1 MKIGVRIKW
10 IKILILFN
18 FIMLSCV
25 ESWLLYSVIK
35 GEHPDNL
42 LIIMTI
48 ILAFTTIL
56 MLVFTILNFMRKSDA
71 ITVDENEVI
80 VKNYKTIS
88 IRFADI
94 QDIRYKLAGA
104 RKNGSYSLGY
114 YTYGTIIFKLK
125 NEEVIFVNDI
135 KNVKNVCAKLNE
147 IILKE

>member
-1 MKIGVRIKW
+1 
-10 IKILILFN
+10 
-18 FIMLSCV
+18 MLSCV

-48 ILAFTTIL
+48 IVAFATIL
-56 MLVFTILNFMRKSDA
+56 MLVFTILNFMKKSDA

-88 IRFADI
+88 IQFADI
-94 QDIRYKLAGA
+94 QDIRYKLAGD

-135 KNVKNVCAKLNE
+135 KNVKNVCAKLNK

>member
-1 MKIGVRIKW
+1 
-10 IKILILFN
+10 
-18 FIMLSCV
+18 MLSCV

-48 ILAFTTIL
+48 IVAFTTIL

-135 KNVKNVCAKLNE
+135 KNVKNVCAKLNK

>member
-1 MKIGVRIKW
+1 
-10 IKILILFN
+10 
-18 FIMLSCV
+18 MLSCV

-48 ILAFTTIL
+48 IVAFTTIL

-80 VKNYKTIS
+80 VKNYKTII

>member
-1 MKIGVRIKW
+1 MKIGIRIKW

-48 ILAFTTIL
+48 IVAFTTIL

>member
-18 FIMLSCV
+18 FIMFSCV

-48 ILAFTTIL
+48 IVAFVTIL
-56 MLVFTILNFMRKSDA
+56 MLVFTILNFMKKSDA

-88 IRFADI
+88 IQFADI

>member
-1 MKIGVRIKW
+1 
-10 IKILILFN
+10 
-18 FIMLSCV
+18 MLSCV

-48 ILAFTTIL
+48 IVAFTTIL

>member
-1 MKIGVRIKW
+1 
-10 IKILILFN
+10 
-18 FIMLSCV
+18 MLSCV

-48 ILAFTTIL
+48 IVAFTTIL

-88 IRFADI
+88 IQFADI

-135 KNVKNVCAKLNE
+135 KNVKNVCAKLNK

>member
-1 MKIGVRIKW
+1 
-10 IKILILFN
+10 
-18 FIMLSCV
+18 MLSCV

-48 ILAFTTIL
+48 IVAFTTIL

-94 QDIRYKLAGA
+94 HDIRYKLAGS

>member
-48 ILAFTTIL
+48 IVAFTTIL
-56 MLVFTILNFMRKSDA
+56 MLVFTILNFMKKSDA

-88 IRFADI
+88 IQFADI

>member
-1 MKIGVRIKW
+1 
-10 IKILILFN
+10 
-18 FIMLSCV
+18 MLSCV

-48 ILAFTTIL
+48 IVAFTTIL
-56 MLVFTILNFMRKSDA
+56 MLVFTILNFMKKSDA

>member
-1 MKIGVRIKW
+1 
-10 IKILILFN
+10 
-18 FIMLSCV
+18 MLSCV

-48 ILAFTTIL
+48 IVAFATIL
-56 MLVFTILNFMRKSDA
+56 MLVFTILNFMKKSDA

-80 VKNYKTIS
+80 VKNYKSIS

>member
-48 ILAFTTIL
+48 IVAFATIL
-56 MLVFTILNFMRKSDA
+56 MLVFTILNFMKKSDA

-88 IRFADI
+88 IQFADI

-104 RKNGSYSLGY
+104 RKNGRYSIGY

-135 KNVKNVCAKLNE
+135 KNVKNVCAKLNK

>member
-1 MKIGVRIKW
+1 MIIGVRIKW

-48 ILAFTTIL
+48 IVAFATIL
-56 MLVFTILNFMRKSDA
+56 MLVFTILNFTKKSDA
-71 ITVDENEVI
+71 ITIDENRVI
-80 VKNYKTIS
+80 VKNYKTIN
-88 IRFADI
+88 IQFTDI

-135 KNVKNVCAKLNE
+135 KNVKNVCVKLNE

>member
-1 MKIGVRIKW
+1 M
-10 IKILILFN
+10 F
-18 FIMLSCV
+18 SCV
-25 ESWLLYSVIK
+25 EYWLLYSVIK

-48 ILAFTTIL
+48 IVAFVTIL
-56 MLVFTILNFMRKSDA
+56 MLVFTILNFMKKSDA
-71 ITVDENEVI
+71 ITINENRVI
-80 VKNYKTIS
+80 VKNYKTTI
-88 IRFADI
+88 IQFTDI
-94 QDIRYKLAGA
+94 QDIRYKLAGTK
-104 RKNGSYSLGY
+104 KNGSYSLGY

>member
-48 ILAFTTIL
+48 IVAFTTIL

-80 VKNYKTIS
+80 VKNYKTII

>member
-1 MKIGVRIKW
+1 
-10 IKILILFN
+10 
-18 FIMLSCV
+18 
-25 ESWLLYSVIK
+25 
-35 GEHPDNL
+35 
-42 LIIMTI
+42 MTI
-48 ILAFTTIL
+48 IVAFTTIL
-56 MLVFTILNFMRKSDA
+56 RLVFTILNFMRKSDA

>member
-48 ILAFTTIL
+48 IVAFATIL
-56 MLVFTILNFMRKSDA
+56 MLVFTILNFMKKSDA

-88 IRFADI
+88 IQFADI
-94 QDIRYKLAGA
+94 QDIRYKLAGLE
-104 RKNGSYSLGY
+104 KMV
-114 YTYGTIIFKLK
+114 
-125 NEEVIFVNDI
+125 VIV
-135 KNVKNVCAKLNE
+135 
-147 IILKE
+147 

>member
-18 FIMLSCV
+18 FIMFSCV
-25 ESWLLYSVIK
+25 EYWLLYSVIK

-48 ILAFTTIL
+48 IVAFVTIL
-56 MLVFTILNFMRKSDA
+56 MLVFTILNFMKKSDA
-71 ITVDENEVI
+71 ITINENRVI
-80 VKNYKTIS
+80 VKNYKTTI
-88 IRFADI
+88 IQFTDI
-94 QDIRYKLAGA
+94 QDIRYKLAGTK
-104 RKNGSYSLGY
+104 KNGSYSLGY